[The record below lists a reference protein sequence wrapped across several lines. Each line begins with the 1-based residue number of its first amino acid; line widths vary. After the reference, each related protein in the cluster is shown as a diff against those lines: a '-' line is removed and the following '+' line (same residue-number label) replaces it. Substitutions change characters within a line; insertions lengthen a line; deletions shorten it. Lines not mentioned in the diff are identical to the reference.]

1 MDQPEPKSS
10 TRGWIIAIV
19 VVLCC
24 ICLMVI
30 SIGGYAYYYLNNNH
44 LFKSGLPSL
53 PSNND
58 NNNLPQPTV
67 PVARPPVASISNET
81 LNTLEQMSFRI
92 MIFMISHAA

>member
-24 ICLMVI
+24 IGLMVI

-58 NNNLPQPTV
+58 NNNARSQP
-67 PVARPPVASISNET
+67 
-81 LNTLEQMSFRI
+81 FRWRVRRLHPFP
-92 MIFMISHAA
+92 MRR